1 MELDHYEVVPHHV
14 AEEIIAAKAKED
26 KEEAED

>member
-14 AEEIIAAKAKED
+14 AEDIIAAKAKDD
-26 KEEAED
+26 KEESAE